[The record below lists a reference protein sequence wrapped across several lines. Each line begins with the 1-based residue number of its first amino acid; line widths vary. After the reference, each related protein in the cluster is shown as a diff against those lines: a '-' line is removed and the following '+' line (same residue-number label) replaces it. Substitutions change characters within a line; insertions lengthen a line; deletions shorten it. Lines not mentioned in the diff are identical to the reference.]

1 MPWPDCQ
8 LPVQLPILDPLDSI
22 GVAVNHVMV
31 LIGVTTPWYYH
42 VIVSIGVATPWYY
55 HAIVSIGVTTPWLG
69 AAAAWYCQ
77 MMVV

>member
-1 MPWPDCQ
+1 M
-8 LPVQLPILDPLDSI
+8 PILDPLNLI
-22 GVAVNHVMV
+22 GVAVNHVIV

-55 HAIVSIGVTTPWLG
+55 HIIVSIGVTTPWLG
-69 AAAAWYCQ
+69 AAATWYYW

>member
-8 LPVQLPILDPLDSI
+8 SPVRSPISDPLDSI
-22 GVAVNHVMV
+22 GVAVDHVMV
-31 LIGVTTPWYYH
+31 SIGVTTPWYYH

-69 AAAAWYCQ
+69 AAAAWYRR